1 MAKNTQ
7 TDKVVGVFMDDEY
20 AQRAM
25 QALQSAGFRA
35 TQADESAIK
44 AFRNSGFQDEVV
56 DLYRSRYNEGNTILV
71 VEGTGQGENA
81 LGTMLDY
88 GAEYINL
95 SSKGGSSGSSG
106 QMSKSQGTQ
115 YDAAELSR
123 LERSRRQYGR
133 YDESRG
139 RANTEDEIRIQLRK
153 ENLTATKTANQAGE
167 VQVHTEVVE
176 RQEQIPVTLSHEEVY
191 IERRAVDGQP
201 DAGEITGTESQT
213 IRVPVYE
220 EQVQL
225 QKQSRVVEEV
235 EVGKRAVQEQQTLS
249 GTVRE
254 ERLVVDNQGDI
265 EVRGDNTQS
274 GRNTMDRDN
283 DTQRGGN
290 R

>member
-1 MAKNTQ
+1 VANNTQ
-7 TDKVVGVFMDDEY
+7 TDKVVGVFMDDDY

-25 QALQSAGFRA
+25 QALQSAGYRV

-95 SSKGGSSGSSG
+95 SSKGTSGGSA
-106 QMSKSQGTQ
+106 QMSQSQGTQ
-115 YDAAELSR
+115 YDAAELAR
-123 LERSRRQYGR
+123 LEKSRRQYGR

-153 ENLTATKTANQAGE
+153 ENLTATKTAQQAGE

-235 EVGKRAVQEQQTLS
+235 EVGKRAVQEQQTVS

-265 EVRGDNTQS
+265 EVRGDNSQS
-274 GRNTMDRDN
+274 GRTTTNRDN